1 MIPADRIQMG
11 EDEHYTQCSL
21 ENQVPRKEVDSKEVN
36 GSEELCS
43 PPRKERVEEF
53 RLQNRETIS
62 FEVSFFLADG

>member
-53 RLQNRETIS
+53 RLQN
-62 FEVSFFLADG
+62 